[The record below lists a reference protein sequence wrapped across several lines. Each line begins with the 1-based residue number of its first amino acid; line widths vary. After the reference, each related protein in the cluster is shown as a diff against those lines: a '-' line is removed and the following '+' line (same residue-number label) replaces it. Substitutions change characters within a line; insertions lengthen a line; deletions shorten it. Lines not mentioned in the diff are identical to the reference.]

1 MQNMLKVKISHI
13 SLVPIN
19 KENQKNYLLEVVFPD
34 SLVTN
39 YGKKLAFSQEMTGT
53 AEIIT
58 EDLRLLDKFLNPIRA
73 VVKK

>member
-1 MQNMLKVKISHI
+1 
-13 SLVPIN
+13 
-19 KENQKNYLLEVVFPD
+19 
-34 SLVTN
+34 
-39 YGKKLAFSQEMTGT
+39 MTGT